1 MFRRLI
7 CLFALVLVLGLASGV
22 PAQDVVIPSPGTMP
36 KLDGRI
42 DEAWLFSTEQTIGT
56 SQVGVAPSS
65 PVDCSGTWRALWNWE
80 GLYVLVEVNDE
91 ALTSDSGG
99 GGNKW
104 NDDSVEVYVDGDNSK
119 ATSPDTNDHQYTFWW
134 GNEAYEEPSA
144 LHNGAP
150 SLVDVEYAIKTTD
163 EGYMLEIKLPWMSI
177 MGASPTPGQQIGF
190 DVWINDDDDG
200 GDRDSQVS
208 WYSTDGNGWQDPSVW
223 AVAVLEASDKAANP
237 NPPDGAIHTD
247 TWATLSWLAAPDAVS
262 QDVYFGESHA
272 DVEAGTGGAFQGN
285 QTTTL
290 YVIGFPGFPY
300 PEGLVQGTRYYW
312 RIDEVSA
319 DGTKFKGDVWSFL
332 VPPRKAYEPIPAD
345 DSKFVDPGVTL
356 SWTPGHSAKL
366 HTVYFGDSF
375 DDVSNATG
383 GSAQSD
389 STFNPGSLENDKVY
403 YWRVDEFDAFATHT
417 GNVWSFRTAKAG
429 GGLRADYYKGAD
441 FTTLVLS
448 RTDPQID
455 FTWMD
460 TDAPDPEVGD
470 NDFSIRWTG
479 EVEAGYTETYTFYPK
494 TDDGVRLWVDGR
506 QLVDSWETVPIYP
519 IEHSGTIDL
528 VAGNTYTIVME
539 YFEDTSNAIA
549 ELRWES
555 PSTPKQIVPQAALA
569 LPIKAGSPNPRNGAT
584 GVRHTPVLSWGAGD
598 YAASHEVYFG
608 ADEEAVKNA
617 TIASPEY
624 KGTKALGD
632 ESYDAGKLAWHTT
645 YYWRIDEVNSVNP
658 DSPWIGSV
666 WSFTTADFLVV
677 DDFES
682 YNDIDPPDDASNRIF
697 DMWIDGFGTTTNGA
711 LVGNDLPPYAEQTTV
726 HGGNQSMPYI
736 YDTANKI
743 SEATLTLV
751 NTRDWTEEGVAELSL
766 SFRGYPASTGNFVE
780 GPVGTYTM
788 TGSGA
793 DIWDE
798 ADEFHFAY
806 KSLTGVGSIVAKVQ
820 SVENTHNWAKAGVMI
835 RQSLEPGSVHATMV
849 VTPAQGVSFQR
860 RPGTGQASLDTTTG
874 GITAP
879 YWVKIERDLAGNFTA
894 SSSADGTTWTMQG
907 SPENIQM
914 GADVYIGLAVTSH
927 DAAQTCQAVFT
938 NVMTTGNVSPQ
949 WANQDVGILANDA
962 EPLYVAISNSAGSPV
977 VVVHDDPAAAQ
988 IDTWTEWIIPLQ
1000 TFADQGIVLTNVDK
1014 IAIGLG
1020 SRSDPAATGGSGKMF
1035 FDDIRLYRPR

>member
-1 MFRRLI
+1 
-7 CLFALVLVLGLASGV
+7 
-22 PAQDVVIPSPGTMP
+22 
-36 KLDGRI
+36 
-42 DEAWLFSTEQTIGT
+42 
-56 SQVGVAPSS
+56 
-65 PVDCSGTWRALWNWE
+65 
-80 GLYVLVEVNDE
+80 VLVEVNDE

-262 QDVYFGESHA
+262 QDVYFGESYA

-332 VPPRKAYEPIPAD
+332 VPPRTAYEPIPAD

-366 HTVYFGDSF
+366 HTVYFGDNF

-403 YWRVDEFDAFATHT
+403 YWRVDEFDALATHT

-460 TDAPDPEVGD
+460 PDAPDPEVGD

-494 TDDGVRLWVDGR
+494 TDDGVRLWVGGK
-506 QLVDSWETVPIYP
+506 QLVDSWQSVPIYP

-528 VAGNTYTIVME
+528 VAGNTYGIVME
-539 YFEDTSNAIA
+539 YFEETTNAIA

-555 PSTPKQIVPQAALA
+555 PSTPKQLIPQAALT
-569 LPIKAGSPNPRNGAT
+569 LPIKAGSPSPRIGTT
-584 GVRHTPVLSWGAGD
+584 GVRHTPVLSWGPGD

-617 TIASPEY
+617 TTASPEY

-632 ESYDAGKLAWHTT
+632 ESFEPGELGWAST
-645 YYWRIDEVNSVNP
+645 YYWRVDEVNSVNP

-697 DMWIDGFGTTTNGA
+697 DIWIDGFGTTTNGA

-726 HGGNQSMPYI
+726 HGGNQSMPYV
-736 YDTANKI
+736 YDTVNKI

-751 NTRDWTEEGVAELSL
+751 GTRDWTEEGVVELSL
-766 SFRGYPASTGNFVE
+766 WFRGYPASTGSFVE

-788 TGSGA
+788 TGSGT
-793 DIWDE
+793 DIWSE

-806 KSLTGVGSIVAKVQ
+806 KSLTGVGSIVARVQ
-820 SVENTHNWAKAGVMI
+820 SVDNTNNWAKAGVMI
-835 RQSLEPGSVHATMV
+835 RESLEPGSVHATMV
-849 VTPAQGVSFQR
+849 VTPVQGISFQR
-860 RPGTGQASLDTTTG
+860 RIITDDVSSDTTTS
-874 GITAP
+874 GIETP

-894 SSSADGTTWTMQG
+894 SSSANGTTWTVQG

-914 GADVYIGLAVTSH
+914 GANVYIGLAVTSH

-938 NVMTTGNVSPQ
+938 NVTTTGNVSPQ
-949 WANQDVGILANDA
+949 WANRDVGIPNNDA
-962 EPLYVAISNSAGSPV
+962 EPLYVAISNSAGSPA

-1020 SRSDPAATGGSGKMF
+1020 STGDPAATGGSGKMF
-1035 FDDIRLYRPR
+1035 FDDIRLYRPEAEAPENVGE

>member
-1 MFRRLI
+1 M
-7 CLFALVLVLGLASGV
+7 
-22 PAQDVVIPSPGTMP
+22 
-36 KLDGRI
+36 
-42 DEAWLFSTEQTIGT
+42 
-56 SQVGVAPSS
+56 
-65 PVDCSGTWRALWNWE
+65 
-80 GLYVLVEVNDE
+80 LVEVNDE

-144 LHNGAP
+144 IHNGAP

-262 QDVYFGESHA
+262 QDVYFGESYA
-272 DVEAGTGGAFQGN
+272 DVEAGTGDTFQGN

-332 VPPRKAYEPIPAD
+332 VPPRTAYEPIPAD

-366 HTVYFGDSF
+366 HTVYFGDNF

-403 YWRVDEFDAFATHT
+403 YWRVDEFDALATHT

-460 TDAPDPEVGD
+460 
-470 NDFSIRWTG
+470 
-479 EVEAGYTETYTFYPK
+479 
-494 TDDGVRLWVDGR
+494 
-506 QLVDSWETVPIYP
+506 
-519 IEHSGTIDL
+519 
-528 VAGNTYTIVME
+528 
-539 YFEDTSNAIA
+539 
-549 ELRWES
+549 
-555 PSTPKQIVPQAALA
+555 
-569 LPIKAGSPNPRNGAT
+569 
-584 GVRHTPVLSWGAGD
+584 
-598 YAASHEVYFG
+598 
-608 ADEEAVKNA
+608 
-617 TIASPEY
+617 
-624 KGTKALGD
+624 
-632 ESYDAGKLAWHTT
+632 
-645 YYWRIDEVNSVNP
+645 
-658 DSPWIGSV
+658 
-666 WSFTTADFLVV
+666 
-677 DDFES
+677 
-682 YNDIDPPDDASNRIF
+682 
-697 DMWIDGFGTTTNGA
+697 
-711 LVGNDLPPYAEQTTV
+711 
-726 HGGNQSMPYI
+726 
-736 YDTANKI
+736 
-743 SEATLTLV
+743 
-751 NTRDWTEEGVAELSL
+751 
-766 SFRGYPASTGNFVE
+766 
-780 GPVGTYTM
+780 
-788 TGSGA
+788 
-793 DIWDE
+793 
-798 ADEFHFAY
+798 
-806 KSLTGVGSIVAKVQ
+806 
-820 SVENTHNWAKAGVMI
+820 
-835 RQSLEPGSVHATMV
+835 
-849 VTPAQGVSFQR
+849 
-860 RPGTGQASLDTTTG
+860 
-874 GITAP
+874 
-879 YWVKIERDLAGNFTA
+879 
-894 SSSADGTTWTMQG
+894 
-907 SPENIQM
+907 
-914 GADVYIGLAVTSH
+914 
-927 DAAQTCQAVFT
+927 
-938 NVMTTGNVSPQ
+938 
-949 WANQDVGILANDA
+949 
-962 EPLYVAISNSAGSPV
+962 
-977 VVVHDDPAAAQ
+977 
-988 IDTWTEWIIPLQ
+988 
-1000 TFADQGIVLTNVDK
+1000 
-1014 IAIGLG
+1014 
-1020 SRSDPAATGGSGKMF
+1020 
-1035 FDDIRLYRPR
+1035 